1 VPVYMKYDIENE
13 IQLKSITEVCLTEL

>member
-1 VPVYMKYDIENE
+1 MKYDIENE